1 MISMKKVTL
10 ISLCLLLMLPSFL
23 TFAAADSD
31 DETVT
36 TTSTDGTVASKDEV
50 VYATLNPDGSKEE
63 LYIVNSLEVTEAGKV
78 VDYGDYT
85 SLKNLTDLTEI
96 NQSGEK
102 IEVTANEGRFYY
114 QGNMD
119 NEVLPWDFEIEYLLD
134 GEEMSLEEL
143 AGVDGNI
150 EIRIKSTPNESV
162 DARFF
167 ENYLLQISL
176 LLDAENTVN
185 IETDDGMLAN
195 AGKNFQVT
203 FTVMPEEEGDV
214 AVSADVIDFS
224 FDGIDIAAVPSSMS
238 IDPPDTDELTSEMRT
253 LSDAISEINDGVEE
267 LKNGAAE
274 LNSGTSELQNGSSE
288 YYNGIRALDNGSGE
302 LVSGS
307 AAIDDALE
315 TMSNSL
321 SAVED
326 IDLSQLGLVIE
337 GLNELSA
344 GLREVS
350 GGLSE
355 LLNGYE
361 QASGALDR
369 AMNAIPSHQLTEEEI
384 GALYTTGADKETV
397 DKLVEVYTQAL
408 TAKGTYDQ
416 VKEAFQ
422 AVDSTLTTIIPN
434 LDEMADGMDQITA
447 EFSTA
452 IEGMDIS
459 SGMQELT
466 QGIATLSA
474 NYKEFN
480 QGLIAYTGGV
490 SDLADGY
497 QQLDSGIAE
506 FSNGTGE
513 FATGLSELHDGT
525 SELADATAEIP
536 EQMTE
541 EIDKMISEFDK
552 SDFEAISFVSEKNED
567 VNSVQFVLTTKGI
580 DKEDEEEPI
589 EEEEE
594 KSFWQKFLD
603 LFK

>member
-1 MISMKKVTL
+1 MKKVTL
-10 ISLCLLLMLPSFL
+10 ISLCLLLLLPSFL
-23 TFAAADSD
+23 TFAAADSN
-31 DETVT
+31 DETVK
-36 TTSTDGTVASKDEV
+36 TTSEGTVASKDEV

-63 LYIVNSLEVTEAGKV
+63 LYIVNSLEVTEAGNV
-78 VDYGDYT
+78 VDYGDYI
-85 SLKNLTDLTEI
+85 SLKNLTDLSEI
-96 NQSGEK
+96 KQSDEK
-102 IEVTANEGRFYY
+102 VEVTAEEGRFYY

-119 NEVLPWDFEIEYLLD
+119 NEVLPWDFEIEYLL
-134 GEEMSLEEL
+134 GGKKVALEEL
-143 AGVDGNI
+143 AGVDGNV
-150 EIRIKSTPNESV
+150 EIRIKSTANESV

-195 AGKNFQVT
+195 AGKNFQIT
-203 FTVMPEEEGDV
+203 FTVMPEEEGNV
-214 AVSADVIDFS
+214 SVSADVVDFS

-238 IDPPDTDELTSEMRT
+238 IDPPDTDELTGEMRT
-253 LSDAISEINDGVEE
+253 LSDAISEINDGVGT

-274 LNSGTSELQNGSSE
+274 LNTGTSELRNGSSE
-288 YYNGIRALDNGSGE
+288 YYQGIRALDNGSGE

-307 AAIDDALE
+307 AAIDNALE

-321 SAVED
+321 SAVEE

-337 GLNELSA
+337 GLNELSS
-344 GLREVS
+344 GLQEVS

-355 LLNGYE
+355 LLGAYQ

-369 AMNAIPSHQLTEEEI
+369 AMNAIPNHQLSEEEI
-384 GALYTTGADKETV
+384 GALYASGADKETV
-397 DKLVEVYTQAL
+397 DKLVEVYTKAL
-408 TAKGTYDQ
+408 TAKGTYEQ
-416 VKEAFQ
+416 IKAAFQ
-422 AVDSTLTTIIPN
+422 AVDDTLTTIIPN
-434 LDEMADGMDQITA
+434 LDEMVAGIDQIIS

-452 IEGMDIS
+452 IEGIDIS

-490 SDLADGY
+490 SELADGY
-497 QQLDSGIAE
+497 SQLDSGIADL
-506 FSNGTGE
+506 SSGTGE
-513 FATGLSELHDGT
+513 FANGLVELHDGT
-525 SELADATAEIP
+525 SELAEATAEIP

-580 DKEDEEEPI
+580 DKEDDEEPI